1 MAAWR
6 AAKMSVEVRRARP
19 DDAGFL
25 AWVTLC
31 ASRSQLT
38 RGIWDLI
45 IGADE
50 NGCLDYLARL
60 VVAEPRSIFHYE
72 NALVAEAEGQPAAAL
87 SGFEMHAGV
96 WRILAEAMSA
106 VQREI
111 EWSEAKFEASR
122 QRSAPLWACFPE
134 DVGADWVIESV
145 ATKPANR
152 GRGLASALLDEIV
165 REGVRRGRRLA
176 QITTYIGNDP
186 ARSVYE
192 KAGFRFSSERRCLEL
207 EPILGVQGFVR
218 LLRKLRE

>member
-1 MAAWR
+1 MR
-6 AAKMSVEVRRARP
+6 VEIRRARP

-31 ASRSQLT
+31 ASRSQLK

-50 NGCLDYLARL
+50 DACLDYLSRL

-87 SGFEMHAGV
+87 SGFEMHADV

-106 VQREI
+106 VQRDLG
-111 EWSEAKFEASR
+111 WSGADFEASR

-134 DVGADWVIESV
+134 EVGADWVIESV
-145 ATKPANR
+145 ATRPEHR
-152 GRGLASALLDEIV
+152 GRSLATALLDEVV
-165 REGVRRGRRLA
+165 RDGIRRGRRLA
-176 QITTYIGNDP
+176 QITTYIGNDF

-192 KAGFRFSSERRCLEL
+192 KAGFQHSGEKRCPEL
-207 EPILGVQGFVR
+207 EPILGLQGFVR
-218 LLRKLRE
+218 LLRRL